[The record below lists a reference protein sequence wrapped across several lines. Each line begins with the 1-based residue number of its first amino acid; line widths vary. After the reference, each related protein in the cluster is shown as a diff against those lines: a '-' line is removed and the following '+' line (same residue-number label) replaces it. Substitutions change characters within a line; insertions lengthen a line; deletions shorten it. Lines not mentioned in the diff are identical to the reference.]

1 MWTETEHPLKCQ
13 QETFHDWNFLHFV
26 LCFQVAQ
33 NGSLS
38 EFFESFGG
46 QLEDANFAN
55 SFSAEVAVPSPIMST
70 AVAGQMAAVQQLQ
83 PVNAVDAGYRSIP
96 AANQSNRVVAVNVPF
111 AQSSGSTAVSQQMVY
126 YNGLE

>member
-1 MWTETEHPLKCQ
+1 
-13 QETFHDWNFLHFV
+13 
-26 LCFQVAQ
+26 
-33 NGSLS
+33 
-38 EFFESFGG
+38 
-46 QLEDANFAN
+46 
-55 SFSAEVAVPSPIMST
+55 MST

-96 AANQSNRVVAVNVPF
+96 AASQSNRVVAVNVPF